1 MYRDIQYIHWV
12 CTILVLCSCF
22 GSTVFGRKPSLYS
35 KSLPMECGGLA
46 GEWDQI
52 EDLRT
57 RLREE
62 HKLCLHPVSQE
73 FCEPTRANCV
83 LNGFVLLPVL
93 ERLRG
98 TENLKLP
105 YLEPLKKEI
114 ALLFTKCGVDVTD
127 RKIYTTSIEIKR
139 LTGFVKRRMLRKEVT
154 KDICLKT
161 SALFLKWFFLQ
172 NYFF

>member
-1 MYRDIQYIHWV
+1 
-12 CTILVLCSCF
+12 
-22 GSTVFGRKPSLYS
+22 
-35 KSLPMECGGLA
+35 MECGGLA
-46 GEWDQI
+46 GEWDQL
-52 EDLRT
+52 EELRG

-93 ERLRG
+93 ERLRECEG
-98 TENLKLP
+98 MKLP
-105 YLEPLKKEI
+105 YLEPLKKEV
-114 ALLFTKCGVDVTD
+114 ALLFSKCGVDVTD
-127 RKIYTTSIEIKR
+127 RNVYTTSVEIKR

-161 SALFLKWFFLQ
+161 SVLFLKWLVPP
-172 NYFF
+172 NLHILN